1 MTSIINDEGNESKLL
16 FEMMLEDD
24 ECLSSTVYEDVCL
37 TDYDSLPSSLKRVLE
52 AYDNQEVYMFVNDN
66 GDEYIF
72 SQKEKTIALV
82 NYLESITAKLKK
94 TVTEM

>member
-24 ECLSSTVYEDVCL
+24 ECLSSNVYEAICL
-37 TDYDSLPSSLKRVLE
+37 TDYDSLPSSLNRVLE
-52 AYDNQEVYMFVNDN
+52 AYDKQEVYMFVNDN
-66 GDEYIF
+66 GDEYVF
-72 SQKEKTIALV
+72 SKEEKTIALV